1 MPSMMLC
8 AFQCT
13 SATADGICH
22 EGVTRVP
29 AARNYWPRMRQLS
42 AKLEKSTNRPCRRF
56 HMKILL
62 IEDSRLLRI
71 TTERTLVRAGY
82 EVITAVDGEQGL
94 RLAVESKPDLVL
106 LDMMLPKLSGQEV
119 LQRLRL
125 NPSSKSVP
133 VIVLTSLSESNRQ
146 KLLSE
151 GASLYFEKSLVGVDN
166 GSRLLLDAI
175 QNLLA
180 TVSKVKAASP
190 AS

>member
-1 MPSMMLC
+1 
-8 AFQCT
+8 
-13 SATADGICH
+13 
-22 EGVTRVP
+22 
-29 AARNYWPRMRQLS
+29 
-42 AKLEKSTNRPCRRF
+42 
-56 HMKILL
+56 MKILI

-71 TTERTLVRAGY
+71 TTERMLTRAGY
-82 EVITAVDGEQGL
+82 EVITAIDGEQGL
-94 RLAVESKPDLVL
+94 RLAVESNPDLVV

-125 NPSSKSVP
+125 NASSTSTP

-175 QNLLA
+175 EKLLA
-180 TVSKVKAASP
+180 RASKAKAASP
-190 AS
+190 AP

>member
-1 MPSMMLC
+1 
-8 AFQCT
+8 
-13 SATADGICH
+13 
-22 EGVTRVP
+22 
-29 AARNYWPRMRQLS
+29 
-42 AKLEKSTNRPCRRF
+42 
-56 HMKILL
+56 MKILI

-71 TTERTLVRAGY
+71 TTERTLLRAGY

-94 RLAVESKPDLVL
+94 RLAVEAKPDLVV

-119 LQRLRL
+119 LQQLRL
-125 NPSSKSVP
+125 NPSSTSTP

-151 GASLYFEKSLVGVDN
+151 GASLYFEKSLVSVEN

-175 QNLLA
+175 GTLLA
-180 TVSKVKAASP
+180 RVSSAKPAPP